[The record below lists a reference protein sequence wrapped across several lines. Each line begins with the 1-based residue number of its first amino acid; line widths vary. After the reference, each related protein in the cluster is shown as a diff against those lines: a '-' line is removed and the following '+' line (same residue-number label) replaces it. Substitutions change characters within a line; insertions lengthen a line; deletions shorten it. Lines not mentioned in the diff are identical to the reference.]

1 MMGTRM
7 IDIHKKKVQYREAT
21 ATGKIRLTTKT
32 MERIKAGKV
41 EKGDPIQIAILAGIQ
56 GAKLTPTVISLCHP
70 LPLERT
76 DVKLEFNKSG
86 LKATATVV
94 ATSKTGVEMEALVAV
109 TTALLNIWDVLKMY
123 EKDKDG
129 QYPFTEIS
137 NIRVIRKIKR

>member
-32 MERIKAGKV
+32 MERIKAGKI

-56 GAKLTPTVISLCHP
+56 GAKLTPTVIPLCHP

-137 NIRVIRKIKR
+137 NIRVIRKIKQ

>member
-1 MMGTRM
+1 M

-56 GAKLTPTVISLCHP
+56 GAKLTPTVIPLCHP

>member
-1 MMGTRM
+1 M

-32 MERIKAGKV
+32 MERIKAGKI

-56 GAKLTPTVISLCHP
+56 GAKLTPTVIPLCHP

>member
-56 GAKLTPTVISLCHP
+56 GAKLTPTVIPLCHP

-137 NIRVIRKIKR
+137 NIRVIRKIKQ

>member
-32 MERIKAGKV
+32 MERIKAGNV

-56 GAKLTPTVISLCHP
+56 GAKLTPTVIPLCHP

-137 NIRVIRKIKR
+137 NIRVIRKIKQ

>member
-32 MERIKAGKV
+32 MERIKAGKI

-56 GAKLTPTVISLCHP
+56 GAKLTPTVIPLCHP

>member
-56 GAKLTPTVISLCHP
+56 GAKLTPTVIPLCHP